1 MAGTSATVTY
11 NSMRVDTFGELLMQ
25 GYKVQIG
32 DHFFSFRLD
41 IGVRNFNLVNEFVS
55 ITKLENGRINL
66 QITNLWQSKLTKAV
80 KSQSTLRKSHENAK
94 IFKRDCYL
102 PYAKYQLHVEWW
114 KICVILLFLIAA
126 DWLSPIIVSKVFCIW
141 FFGIAV

>member
-25 GYKVQIG
+25 DYKVQIG

-66 QITNLWQSKLTKAV
+66 QITNL
-80 KSQSTLRKSHENAK
+80 
-94 IFKRDCYL
+94 
-102 PYAKYQLHVEWW
+102 
-114 KICVILLFLIAA
+114 
-126 DWLSPIIVSKVFCIW
+126 
-141 FFGIAV
+141 